1 MGEITKLM
9 GIVMRLWVGADKTN
23 KINNLLIR

>member
-9 GIVMRLWVGADKTN
+9 VIVMRLWVGADKTN